1 MREPASDVYR
11 LGLMMRQ
18 IMHHVPPRQDP
29 GPPDLLEAL
38 TVMEV
43 CEAQIIMVL
52 TSKPFLNTTVKGVL

>member
-11 LGLMMRQ
+11 LGLMMQQ

-29 GPPDLLEAL
+29 GRDLLEAL

-43 CEAQIIMVL
+43 RL
-52 TSKPFLNTTVKGVL
+52 SY